1 MTAEQIKH
9 FLPRASK
16 SLLEL
21 NASSPCDLPREVI
34 EATGKRQREMN
45 KTENEL
51 HLILKS
57 QYPDATIRYEAIK
70 LRLGI
75 NCHYTPDFM
84 IARVDQP
91 ILFVE
96 AKGAMIW
103 DDSKVKFKTAKEQY
117 PEFDFQMFQKKQGT
131 WRQIG

>member
-1 MTAEQIKH
+1 VTPDQIKH

-16 SLLEL
+16 ALIEL
-21 NASSPCDLPREVI
+21 NVSSPCDLPREII
-34 EATGKRQREMN
+34 EATAKRQREMN

-51 HLILKS
+51 HLILKA
-57 QYPDATIRYEAIK
+57 QYPDAKIRYEAVK
-70 LRLGI
+70 LRLGV

-84 IARVDQP
+84 ISRLDQP

-96 AKGAMIW
+96 AKGAHYW
-103 DDSKVKFKTAKEQY
+103 DDSMVKFKTAKEQY
-117 PEFDFQMFQKKQGT
+117 PEFDFQMFQKKRGE